1 MAREYAGGKGPVL
14 ATNAVVLVLAIALG
28 VLILILRPVHSE
40 GSLPDTGTFYQE
52 NQDDIE
58 KLAQTLFARLDAGED
73 MIYDAGALWESVP
86 KRMKMKLYD
95 VIMVNEDVIF
105 LRCGS
110 LYHLSNGIVKT
121 RNHHQLE
128 KQYPKTGLDGGISYY
143 YIAEETYGF
152 FSSSSLD

>member
-1 MAREYAGGKGPVL
+1 MAREHTDGKGPVL
-14 ATNAVVLVLAIALG
+14 ATNAAVLVLVIALG
-28 VLILILRPVHSE
+28 VLILTLRATPSD
-40 GSLPDTGTFYQE
+40 GTLPDTGLFYQE
-52 NQDDIE
+52 HQNEIE
-58 KLAQTLFARLDAGED
+58 RLAQTLFARLDAGED
-73 MIYDAGALWESVP
+73 LLQDTEALWESVP
-86 KRMKMKLYD
+86 KRLKMKLND

-121 RNHHQLE
+121 RNNHQLE